1 MGRGYFLKLCIM
13 KNRSII
19 VATQGASDI
28 KSEVHLNLWKI
39 SKAHFTLDVGI
50 KLFNYFGSN
59 VTAIFVYFPY
69 SLKEGDIVDLG
80 KNFRQMKS

>member
-1 MGRGYFLKLCIM
+1 M

-50 KLFNYFGSN
+50 KLFKPVGG
-59 VTAIFVYFPY
+59 I
-69 SLKEGDIVDLG
+69 SLAHI
-80 KNFRQMKS
+80 